1 MVNMK
6 IDVKAE
12 IHNSTE
18 EMESRKWLISEASNK
33 SHFLAFSFLK
43 MISRP
48 AKKISNACGWIFDH
62 DFHIG

>member
-1 MVNMK
+1 
-6 IDVKAE
+6 
-12 IHNSTE
+12 
-18 EMESRKWLISEASNK
+18 
-33 SHFLAFSFLK
+33 LK